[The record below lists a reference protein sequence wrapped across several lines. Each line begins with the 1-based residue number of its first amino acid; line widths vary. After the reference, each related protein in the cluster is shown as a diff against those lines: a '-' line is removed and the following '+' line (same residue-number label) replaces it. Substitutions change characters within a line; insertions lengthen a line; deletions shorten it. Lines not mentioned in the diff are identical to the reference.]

1 MSGRCEDKTR
11 YDGKGKQPMMKLGLV
26 GAALVVSSVL
36 AGPVMARDARTIHA
50 ASGAVCDPRDPG
62 NPFSKKYDFIEW
74 SAWRRRGGW
83 DTRAEWTCQP
93 IPAYY
98 AHQSNS

>member
-1 MSGRCEDKTR
+1 VGRCEDKTR

-26 GAALVVSSVL
+26 GAALVVSSFL

-50 ASGAVCDPRDPG
+50 ATGAVCDPRDPG
-62 NPFSKKYDFIEW
+62 NPFSRKYDFMEW

-98 AHQSNS
+98 AHQSSS

>member
-1 MSGRCEDKTR
+1 
-11 YDGKGKQPMMKLGLV
+11 MMKFGLV
-26 GAALVVSSVL
+26 GAALVVSALL
-36 AGPVMARDARTIHA
+36 AGPATARDARTVHA
-50 ASGAVCDPRDPG
+50 AVCDPRDPG
-62 NPFSKKYDFIEW
+62 NPYSRKYDFMQW

-98 AHQSNS
+98 AHQANSW